1 MGVSTDSNARVMRA
15 DLHVHSYHS
24 GYNHDL
30 PFLRS
35 RDCYNC
41 PEAVYRTAKA
51 RGMDIVTITDHDSID
66 GCLEFL
72 SKHPDTPD
80 FIIGEEITCWMRG
93 TGSASTAIEVHI
105 AAYGMTE
112 QAHRDIQPLR
122 ENVFDVIA
130 YLREAHIFYVL
141 NHLFHFYRGQMPMAR
156 YLELLEEVPALE
168 TRNGA
173 MLAAHNRLIEA
184 IIAARASAAG
194 EGRARH
200 AAVGGSDAHTLRRI
214 GRTWTSVP
222 ATTRE
227 EFLANLAAGRGVV
240 GGDEGGT
247 FALAADIYGVI
258 AQYWL
263 NLVGLQRGEI
273 SLPRRALGLG
283 FSVVS
288 APFEFIP
295 LLIAAIQKRG
305 EAHRVREFQR
315 VLGADRAPRSPAP
328 LSPRGQR
335 GLNLAPGPGP
345 ERVLE
350 MGQGVTPVTNLNVNP
365 SLPSGREGQGSKG
378 AALVR

>member
-1 MGVSTDSNARVMRA
+1 MDVTTDSNVKTKATMRA

-72 SKHPDTPD
+72 SKHPETPD
-80 FIIGEEITCWMRG
+80 FVIGEEITCWMPG
-93 TGSASTAIEVHI
+93 TGSAPIEVHI

-112 QAHRDIQPLR
+112 RAHREIQPLR
-122 ENVFDVIA
+122 DNVFEVIA
-130 YLREAHIFYVL
+130 YLREANIFYVL
-141 NHLFHFYRGQMPMAR
+141 NHLFHFYRGQMPIAR
-156 YLELLEEVPALE
+156 YLELLDEVPALE

-184 IIAARASAAG
+184 IVAARG
-194 EGRARH
+194 TRH

-222 ATTRE
+222 AATRE
-227 EFLANLAAGRGVV
+227 EFLTNLAAGRGIV

-258 AQYWL
+258 GQYWL
-263 NLVGLQRGEI
+263 SLVGLQRGDI
-273 SLPRRALGLG
+273 SAPRRALGLG
-283 FSVVS
+283 FSAVS

-295 LLIAAIQKRG
+295 LLIATIQKRG
-305 EAHRVREFQR
+305 ESRRVREF
-315 VLGADRAPRSPAP
+315 
-328 LSPRGQR
+328 
-335 GLNLAPGPGP
+335 
-345 ERVLE
+345 ERVLAANVE
-350 MGQGVTPVTNLNVNP
+350 MA
-365 SLPSGREGQGSKG
+365 EG

>member
-1 MGVSTDSNARVMRA
+1 MSASTGSDADAKVMRA

-72 SKHPDTPD
+72 SRHPDTPD
-80 FIIGEEITCWMRG
+80 FIIGEEITCWMPG
-93 TGSASTAIEVHI
+93 IGGAPIEVHI

-112 QAHRDIQPLR
+112 QAHREIQPLR
-122 ENVFDVIA
+122 DNVFEVIA
-130 YLREAHIFYVL
+130 YLREANIFYVL
-141 NHLFHFYRGQMPMAR
+141 NHLFHFYKGQMPMAR
-156 YLELLEEVPALE
+156 YLELLDEVPALE

-184 IIAARASAAG
+184 IVEARASSG
-194 EGRARH
+194 TARH
-200 AAVGGSDAHTLRRI
+200 AAVAGSDAHTLRRI

-222 ATTRE
+222 ASSRD
-227 EFLANLAAGRGVV
+227 EFLTNLAAGHGVV

-247 FALAADIYGVI
+247 FPLAADIYGVI

-263 NLVGLQRGEI
+263 SLVGLQRSEI
-273 SLPRRALGLG
+273 SVPRRALGVS

-295 LLIAAIQKRG
+295 LLIAAIQKRD
-305 EAHRVREFQR
+305 ESRRVREFDALLSPD
-315 VLGADRAPRSPAP
+315 LGGAALEEAP
-328 LSPRGQR
+328 LSSDRGARPGDAMVQAPRGASEAKR
-335 GLNLAPGPGP
+335 PDTPRAAPSK
-345 ERVLE
+345 
-350 MGQGVTPVTNLNVNP
+350 VNP
-365 SLPSGREGQGSKG
+365 SLPGGREGQGSEG
-378 AALVR
+378 VAFRG

>member
-1 MGVSTDSNARVMRA
+1 MAVSTDSDSGMMRMMRA

-72 SKHPDTPD
+72 SRHPDTPD

-93 TGSASTAIEVHI
+93 TGGAPIEVHI

-112 QAHRDIQPLR
+112 QAHREIQPLR
-122 ENVFDVIA
+122 DDVFEVIV
-130 YLREAHIFYVL
+130 YLREANIFYVL
-141 NHLFHFYRGQMPMAR
+141 NHLFHFYKGQMPMAR
-156 YLELLEEVPALE
+156 YLELLDEVPALE

-173 MLAAHNRLIEA
+173 MLAVHNRLIEA
-184 IIAARASAAG
+184 IVAARVASGGAS
-194 EGRARH
+194 ARH

-222 ATTRE
+222 ATSRE
-227 EFLANLAAGRGVV
+227 EFLTNLAAGHGVT

-263 NLVGLQRGEI
+263 SLVGLQRGDI
-273 SLPRRALGLG
+273 SAPRRALGLS

-295 LLIAAIQKRG
+295 LMIAAIQKRG
-305 EAHRVREFQR
+305 ESRRVREFEGL
-315 VLGADRAPRSPAP
+315 LGADVQTRAVAE
-328 LSPRGQR
+328 GVA
-335 GLNLAPGPGP
+335 LNG
-345 ERVLE
+345 
-350 MGQGVTPVTNLNVNP
+350 
-365 SLPSGREGQGSKG
+365 
-378 AALVR
+378 

>member
-1 MGVSTDSNARVMRA
+1 MDLSTEPDSQGVQRRMMRA

-24 GYNHDL
+24 GFNHDL

-72 SKHPDTPD
+72 SRHPDTPD
-80 FIIGEEITCWMRG
+80 FIIGEEITCWMPG
-93 TGSASTAIEVHI
+93 TGGAPIEVHI

-112 QAHRDIQPLR
+112 RAHREVQPLR
-122 ENVFDVIA
+122 DNVFEVIA
-130 YLREAHIFYVL
+130 YLREAGIFYVL

-156 YLELLEEVPALE
+156 YLELLDEVPALE

-184 IIAARASAAG
+184 IVAARAASANG
-194 EGRARH
+194 SARL
-200 AAVGGSDAHTLRRI
+200 AAVAGSDAHTLRRI

-227 EFLANLAAGRGVV
+227 EFLTNLAAGHGLA

-247 FALAADIYGVI
+247 FPLAADIYGVI

-263 NLVGLQRGEI
+263 SLIGLQRGQF
-273 SLPRRALGLG
+273 SLPRRALGLS

-295 LLIAAIQKRG
+295 LMIAAIQKRG
-305 EAHRVREFQR
+305 ESRRVRDFER
-315 VLGADRAPRSPAP
+315 VLGVDLVAS
-328 LSPRGQR
+328 
-335 GLNLAPGPGP
+335 LAAT
-345 ERVLE
+345 EV
-350 MGQGVTPVTNLNVNP
+350 VNA
-365 SLPSGREGQGSKG
+365 GE
-378 AALVR
+378 

>member
-1 MGVSTDSNARVMRA
+1 MAVSTDSDSGMMRMMRA

-72 SKHPDTPD
+72 SRHPDTPD
-80 FIIGEEITCWMRG
+80 FIIGEEITCWMPS
-93 TGSASTAIEVHI
+93 TGGGPIEVHI

-112 QAHRDIQPLR
+112 QAHREIQPLR
-122 ENVFDVIA
+122 DNVFDVIG
-130 YLREAHIFYVL
+130 YLREANIFYVL
-141 NHLFHFYRGQMPMAR
+141 NHLFHFYKGQMPMAR
-156 YLELLEEVPALE
+156 YLELLDEVPALE

-173 MLAAHNRLIEA
+173 MLAAHNRLIES
-184 IIAARASAAG
+184 IIAVRASAAG
-194 EGRARH
+194 DSGPRH

-227 EFLANLAAGRGVV
+227 EFLTNLAAGHGVV

-263 NLVGLQRGEI
+263 SLVGLQRGDI
-273 SLPRRALGLG
+273 SLPRRTLGLG

-295 LLIAAIQKRG
+295 LMIAAIQKRG
-305 EAHRVREFQR
+305 ESRRVREFEA
-315 VLGADRAPRSPAP
+315 VLGASA
-328 LSPRGQR
+328 GV
-335 GLNLAPGPGP
+335 
-345 ERVLE
+345 RV
-350 MGQGVTPVTNLNVNP
+350 
-365 SLPSGREGQGSKG
+365 G
-378 AALVR
+378 AEVPING

>member
-1 MGVSTDSNARVMRA
+1 MRA

-80 FIIGEEITCWMRG
+80 FVIGEEITCWMPS
-93 TGSASTAIEVHI
+93 TGGAPIEVHI

-112 QAHRDIQPLR
+112 RAHREIQPLR
-122 ENVFDVIA
+122 DNVFEVIA
-130 YLREAHIFYVL
+130 YLREANIFYVL

-156 YLELLEEVPALE
+156 YLELLDEVPALE

-184 IIAARASAAG
+184 LIEARAASRGAG
-194 EGRARH
+194 NASVRH
-200 AAVGGSDAHTLRRI
+200 AAVGGSDAHTLRRV
-214 GRTWTSVP
+214 GRTWTAVP
-222 ATTRE
+222 ATTRD

-263 NLVGLQRGEI
+263 SLVGLQRGEF
-273 SLPRRALGLG
+273 SASRRALGLG

-305 EAHRVREFQR
+305 EARRVRDFEG
-315 VLGADRAPRSPAP
+315 VLAVDSGRALGPA
-328 LSPRGQR
+328 QIVE
-335 GLNLAPGPGP
+335 NL
-345 ERVLE
+345 
-350 MGQGVTPVTNLNVNP
+350 NP
-365 SLPSGREGQGSKG
+365 SLPRGSEGQGSEG
-378 AALVR
+378 VVLRG